1 MERYSVKIF
10 FSKLGFH
17 LEKDFRFKIKLDI
30 FCMLVHVSGGRG
42 HKTGLG
48 IDRIWKVMEKTES
61 QILSNTE
68 ISMGKTD
75 RGRGGKQNG
84 FKVIRNKMRMC

>member
-1 MERYSVKIF
+1 MESD
-10 FSKLGFH
+10 G
-17 LEKDFRFKIKLDI
+17 
-30 FCMLVHVSGGRG
+30 
-42 HKTGLG
+42 
-48 IDRIWKVMEKTES
+48 KTES

-84 FKVIRNKMRMC
+84 FKVTRNKM